1 MTDDP
6 RDDMDKLSDLLK
18 SSTLRTIV
26 RGYQLPEFEIAALFV
41 NERDG
46 PQFFTGER
54 GRAQPL
60 YSTPAREGQEPVAW
74 RQIDG
79 RMITQDRSMYRED
92 IQWAPLYLA
101 R

>member
-1 MTDDP
+1 MKDDP
-6 RDDMDKLSDLLK
+6 RSDVDKLSDLLK
-18 SSTLRTIV
+18 SSTLRTVV
-26 RGYQLPEFEIAALFV
+26 RGEQLPEVEIAGLFV

-60 YSTPAREGQEPVAW
+60 FTTPAYPGQEPVAW
-74 RQIDG
+74 KNRW
-79 RMITQDRSMYRED
+79 MITQDRSMYCKD